1 MVKLE
6 HVNKYFNKRKKN
18 EIHVINNTSLE
29 FESRGLVALLGP
41 SGCGK
46 TTLLNVIGGLDKVNK
61 GRVYVNGQKII
72 GRRAGKIDNI
82 RNLNIGYIFQN
93 YNLVNNMTIFDNVA
107 IALKM
112 VGVKDKKEI
121 EEKVNYVLEKV
132 GLYRYRNRYADM
144 LSGGERQRVGIA
156 RAIVKNPAIVIAD
169 EPTGNLDSK
178 NTLEVMNIIK
188 AISEDKLVILVTHEE
203 QLADFY
209 ASRIIR
215 IKDGQVVSDKM
226 NNHADNLDYRIENKI
241 YLKDIHDHKRL
252 KTANYNIDFY
262 NENNTEVNLDIVVKN
277 GNIYIKTKNTADRIE
292 LIDED
297 SGIEFIDDHYKQI
310 TRDESLGSSFDL
322 ERLAHKG
329 RRKYKS
335 ILNPFTLMKKG
346 FRTVF
351 NYNVLKKVLLIG
363 FFISAMFITYSIS
376 NIYGVLNIT
385 DNEFIEVDKSYITV
399 IDKNLDVDTY
409 KTYEKD
415 ESFEYIMPG
424 NSNISMR
431 VPFDDYLQTY
441 GASVI
446 LTGSLSDSSKLT
458 ETDLSAGRLPENKRE
473 IVVDKMLLKKVIKEQ
488 MTKTAGYAYPKDF
501 LDKKVVISNLPD
513 MTIVGISDRLSP
525 CIYADQR
532 MFVNILANVQSAD
545 EMMGGMDMDMSM
557 EESSFSDNVIDYKM
571 KKADIELE
579 NGDWPKDDYEVIV
592 NEKNKEEMKLDKEI
606 SQKVNDKKLTVVGYY
621 SDEYD
626 SDYMLVNSNTVKYD
640 LINKSDNITVCPK
653 DKAASMEAFKEAQIN
668 AKDTY
673 EESRKQYKDDI
684 WASIISSIIL
694 ASVMLVIS
702 FFEIFLIIR
711 ASFLSRVKEVGVYRA
726 IGVKKGDIYKMFIGE
741 ILAITTVASMP
752 GFLFMAY
759 ILKKISEIEWFSN
772 TFLINPSIL
781 IICVALIY
789 GFNIIFGLLP
799 VFKTIRKTPAAIL
812 SRTDVN

>member
-1 MVKLE
+1 M
-6 HVNKYFNKRKKN
+6 
-18 EIHVINNTSLE
+18 T
-29 FESRGLVALLGP
+29 A
-41 SGCGK
+41 
-46 TTLLNVIGGLDKVNK
+46 
-61 GRVYVNGQKII
+61 KI
-72 GRRAGKIDNI
+72 
-82 RNLNIGYIFQN
+82 
-93 YNLVNNMTIFDNVA
+93 
-107 IALKM
+107 
-112 VGVKDKKEI
+112 
-121 EEKVNYVLEKV
+121 
-132 GLYRYRNRYADM
+132 
-144 LSGGERQRVGIA
+144 
-156 RAIVKNPAIVIAD
+156 
-169 EPTGNLDSK
+169 
-178 NTLEVMNIIK
+178 LEVMNIIK

-329 RRKYKS
+329 KRKYKS

-441 GASVI
+441 GASAI

-501 LDKKVVISNLPD
+501 LI
-513 MTIVGISDRLSP
+513 
-525 CIYADQR
+525 
-532 MFVNILANVQSAD
+532 
-545 EMMGGMDMDMSM
+545 
-557 EESSFSDNVIDYKM
+557 
-571 KKADIELE
+571 
-579 NGDWPKDDYEVIV
+579 
-592 NEKNKEEMKLDKEI
+592 
-606 SQKVNDKKLTVVGYY
+606 KKL
-621 SDEYD
+621 
-626 SDYMLVNSNTVKYD
+626 
-640 LINKSDNITVCPK
+640 
-653 DKAASMEAFKEAQIN
+653 
-668 AKDTY
+668 
-673 EESRKQYKDDI
+673 
-684 WASIISSIIL
+684 
-694 ASVMLVIS
+694 
-702 FFEIFLIIR
+702 
-711 ASFLSRVKEVGVYRA
+711 
-726 IGVKKGDIYKMFIGE
+726 
-741 ILAITTVASMP
+741 
-752 GFLFMAY
+752 
-759 ILKKISEIEWFSN
+759 
-772 TFLINPSIL
+772 
-781 IICVALIY
+781 
-789 GFNIIFGLLP
+789 
-799 VFKTIRKTPAAIL
+799 
-812 SRTDVN
+812 